1 MPEGFALFEKAGNP
15 ASLSRTDSGALE

>member
-1 MPEGFALFEKAGNP
+1 MPEGFAQFEKAGNP